1 MLPHL
6 LFSQIDAYIGILSR
20 AVIGTVP
27 VLRDPLRG
35 IANLRGAQL
44 KKGGFLEKRAER
56 QGGEQCDRPSAFAG

>member
-6 LFSQIDAYIGILSR
+6 LFSPIDAYIEILSR

-27 VLRDPLRG
+27 VLSDPLRG

-44 KKGGFLEKRAER
+44 KKSELAEALTGADGRA
-56 QGGEQCDRPSAFAG
+56 